1 MTMFDFMMNAL
12 YGLAGVAC
20 IAIAIIIVVGVLAS
34 LYNAS
39 VRAAREQR
47 RRSKEREDLYGKSK
61 H

>member
-20 IAIAIIIVVGVLAS
+20 IAIAIMIVVGVLAS

-47 RRSKEREDLYGKSK
+47 RRSKEREDIYGKSK